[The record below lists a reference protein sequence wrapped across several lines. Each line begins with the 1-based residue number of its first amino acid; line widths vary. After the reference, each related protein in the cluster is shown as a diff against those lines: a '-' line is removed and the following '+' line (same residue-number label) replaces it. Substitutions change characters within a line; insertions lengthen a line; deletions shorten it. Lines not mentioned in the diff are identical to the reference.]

1 MAAPAELRA
10 RVPLF
15 ERLADAAPGAG
26 QEHPPLRSYDRA
38 GLQASVGRELLRLLN
53 RRCAPRSAGAPGVPA
68 LGVLDYGVP
77 DWTGSQAANP
87 DDCARIARNVQ
98 RAVQVF
104 EPRLRQPQV
113 AAEPVAGQPQALLLR
128 VSGVLAAD
136 GARFQAGFRFSVG
149 AMAPAMLPPEE
160 A

>member
-1 MAAPAELRA
+1 MAAPAALRA

-15 ERLADAAPGAG
+15 ERLADAAPDAA
-26 QEHPPLRSYDRA
+26 QEHPPLRSHDRA

-53 RRCAPRSAGAPGVPA
+53 RRCAPHGDAA

-77 DWTGSQAANP
+77 DWTGSHAANP

-98 RAVQVF
+98 RAVQAF

-113 AAEPVAGQPQALLLR
+113 AATPVAGQPLALQLR
-128 VSGVLAAD
+128 ISGMLAAD
-136 GARFQAGFRFSVG
+136 GARFQAGFRFCVG
-149 AMAPAMLPPEE
+149 PMEPALLPAEE